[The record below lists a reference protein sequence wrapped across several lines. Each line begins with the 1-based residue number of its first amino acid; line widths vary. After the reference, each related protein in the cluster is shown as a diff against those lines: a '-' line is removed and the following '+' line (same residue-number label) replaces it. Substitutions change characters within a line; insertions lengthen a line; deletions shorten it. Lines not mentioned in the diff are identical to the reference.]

1 MTFNDE
7 VISVSTENLDPDI
20 SEIDETKRVSI
31 ETLNDILD
39 DNEEEEEVHANEFKE
54 KSKDGTGDVRF
65 WYYCKLEENKPAMLP
80 SSCGTTVTSNILLFR
95 KGKIKEFQ
103 EQYG

>member
-1 MTFNDE
+1 MRWSASPPR
-7 VISVSTENLDPDI
+7 IENLDQDI
-20 SEIDETKRVSI
+20 SEIDETKRISI

-65 WYYCKLEENKPAMLP
+65 WYYCKLEENNAINVDDRRA
-80 SSCGTTVTSNILLFR
+80 TVESNRRNNNLF
-95 KGKIKEFQ
+95 
-103 EQYG
+103 

>member
-1 MTFNDE
+1 MLCLKMFKWKSKWQLTFNDE

-39 DNEEEEEVHANEFKE
+39 DNEEEEEVHANELKE
-54 KSKDGTGDVRF
+54 KS
-65 WYYCKLEENKPAMLP
+65 
-80 SSCGTTVTSNILLFR
+80 
-95 KGKIKEFQ
+95 
-103 EQYG
+103 